1 MTLTPAEIA
10 AMEQAIVR
18 GWPALETAG
27 IDGWLARWSSGGSLR
42 ANSVAALAF
51 TGTDIDL
58 TLAKVVH
65 FYRQH
70 GGIPRFTIT
79 DIAAPAGLDA
89 LLEAR
94 GWRRTGDNVAYAKS
108 VGAKTVGGKTVGG
121 KTVGGKTVGGNGA
134 EPAAAADVRIEL
146 RALPTADW
154 SQIYLS
160 GLSIDRRPVALK
172 LVEGTPRPRVF
183 FSGVRDRQVI
193 ASGLSVLDGELAS
206 VQCIATHAAARRT
219 GAATAIVQA
228 IEQHAVANGVR
239 RLYLQTEAANT
250 AALRIYERLGFR
262 LAGRYHT
269 RELRP

>member
-18 GWPALETAG
+18 GWPALETAN

-108 VGAKTVGGKTVGG
+108 
-121 KTVGGKTVGGNGA
+121 VGGKTVGGNGA